1 MRFLAILV
9 GLGFLHAQ
17 ALAQTSLIDS
27 LKFQLSRIS
36 THSSFVTDT
45 TQARLLNKI
54 AWEYCTPNA
63 DSALI
68 YAEKSL
74 QIAKKSNWKL
84 GTAMALRTMGRARI
98 IKGNYTTATDNLFE
112 SLRLAQEL
120 NNQIEVAYSYR
131 YIGGAFAE
139 MMMFDKA
146 TDNYIKARRLF
157 EYYGMNKQVANCLD
171 DLGSIFLYQKKFTDA
186 LSTFEQSLAINK
198 STGYRVGE
206 GYSLCNLGAI
216 YAELGDK
223 EKAISSLRAAEKI
236 FIEAKNN
243 YFLALNNY
251 HFSKFFKK
259 QNQLISSN
267 QYGEQA
273 VNMAMASGPK
283 YVVNLA
289 SKLVYENY
297 KSLKKYEKALEFF
310 EIFHQSQDFTQ
321 SQDIARKV
329 TSLQYSYETEKLKKS
344 NQSLSEEKD
353 NEKLQKIVFA
363 VFGALFFILAAMLLW
378 SNKKL
383 KRQKNQIETQK
394 EEIGNQNTTIL
405 EVQRQLAKANR
416 ELRDFNHLLEDK
428 VAERTAELLTANE
441 ELKHKNEQIQE
452 ALFRGQTIER
462 KRVASELH
470 DTLGG
475 TLAAVKLNMESFETK
490 HLNDDEKEIYE
501 SVLAMIR
508 DACKEV
514 RYISHNLIPE
524 ELEVHGLVIAITKLI
539 HKLDAGKIYFTFRS
553 EGITERL
560 DKTIEFNLY
569 NICLELVNNI
579 LKHSQATQAEIELIQ
594 HNNLLT
600 MRVYDNGIGH
610 STNGKKGNVGIGL
623 KNIQSRVETLQ
634 GKFSVSS
641 VPEKGF
647 ETLIEVPLHVAVP

>member
-9 GLGFLHAQ
+9 ALGFLHAQ
-17 ALAQTSLIDS
+17 VLAQKSPIDT
-27 LKFQLSRIS
+27 LKIQLRHLKTAS
-36 THSSFVTDT
+36 TFVHDT
-45 TQARLLNKI
+45 TEASLLNKI

-74 QIAKKSNWKL
+74 QIAQKSKWKL
-84 GTAMALRTMGRARI
+84 GIAMALRTMGRARI
-98 IKGNYTTATDNLFE
+98 IKGNYTMATDNLFE

-146 TDNYIKARRLF
+146 IENYIKARRIF
-157 EYYGMNKQVANCLD
+157 EYYGMKKQVANCLD
-171 DLGSIFLYQKKFTDA
+171 DLGSIFLYQKNFEDA
-186 LSTFEQSLAINK
+186 LRTFEQSLAINRT
-198 STGYRVGE
+198 TGYRVGE

-216 YAELGDK
+216 YAELGDD
-223 EKAISSLRAAEKI
+223 EKAVNSLRAAEKI
-236 FIEAKNN
+236 FLEAQNK

-251 HFSKFFKK
+251 HFSKFYKK
-259 QNQLISSN
+259 LNRLTTSN
-267 QYGEQA
+267 QYGEAA
-273 VNMAMASGPK
+273 VNLAMTSGPK

-297 KSLKKYEKALEFF
+297 KTLKKYEKALEFY
-310 EIFHQSQDFTQ
+310 EIFHQTQDFTQ

-329 TSLQYSYETEKLKKS
+329 TSLQYSFETEKLKKS
-344 NQSLSEEKD
+344 NQSLSAEKD
-353 NEKLQKIVFA
+353 KEKLQKIVFA

-383 KRQKNQIETQK
+383 KYQKDQIETQK

-405 EVQRQLAKANR
+405 EVQRQLAKANQ

-428 VAERTAELLTANE
+428 VAERTSELLAANE

-475 TLAAVKLNMESFETK
+475 TLATVKLNMESFETK
-490 HLNDDEKEIYE
+490 HLTDDEKEIYE

-524 ELEVHGLVIAITKLI
+524 ELEVHGLVIALSKLI
-539 HKLDAGKIYFTFRS
+539 QKLDAGKINFTFRS
-553 EGITERL
+553 KGIIDRL

-579 LKHSQATQAEIELIQ
+579 LKHSKANHAQIELIQ
-594 HNNLLT
+594 ENNLLT
-600 MRVYDNGIGH
+600 LRVFDDGIGH
-610 STNGKKGNVGIGL
+610 ASNGKIGEEGIGL
-623 KNIQSRVETLQ
+623 KNIKSRVETLQ
-634 GKFSVSS
+634 GKFKVSS
-641 VPEKGF
+641 LPENGF
-647 ETLIEVPLHVAVP
+647 ESVIEVPLHVDVF